1 MHQPLSESTERMGK
15 IMASQK
21 LTGRAASMSRRRM
34 QVNGKAAATGAAPAQ
49 VRAQTSAA
57 PSGAMPAP
65 NSSTAGRYVAGA
77 NQGTNARA
85 ATLARRKAMSAH
97 GKRGVKSSDRQRTA
111 DDLHKDAAANSGNGE
126 CGCGGECCSQAKGQA
141 GEHLATPSLASPVE
155 RSAKRVVKKSRV
167 SAQNTGRLV
176 AKARRSATSAKG
188 KTGLDAHSKGISSAS
203 LARQANPDIT
213 SRDLARAVR
222 DQRSRVGAKGAAGGQ
237 SSRRQRIRSTEHG
250 VSGTRV
256 SHSEKLTGDETGLCN
271 TGVTGTEY
279 MGAEVFEK
287 FCKTEPPRYP
297 AKVSVT
303 ETFSGSHVTTGG
315 RVGSSERVTGADKGS
330 CRNVTGSE
338 YLGKEHFASQCETTP
353 QAGMAKVS
361 RSHTQRGTVVS
372 GPSQSRAE
380 RVTGNEKGTC
390 KAITGTPYASY
401 DDYKSFCSTE
411 ELQETRKRQTAR
423 RVGAGRDISGIQPG
437 LKGERMTGAEAGA
450 CSSISGTPYL
460 GATEIK
466 EVCGAQAAAP
476 GEDDFPQPLTEM
488 SATADAPQS
497 PAPRQ
502 VLRRVVTG
510 SGYEGSGAITGA
522 FSMAQ
527 GKVTG
532 TEQARFGERGRQAE
546 VIKAAPA
553 EEPSN
558 ARVTGEGIDTGLKIT
573 GDDWDRG
580 DRVTG
585 TEGSSVIQR
594 NPTKRGPMSAM
605 PQIAEKR
612 EPVRD
617 RPSAN
622 VTGGSGGSEGATVTV
637 TGGARG

>member
-1 MHQPLSESTERMGK
+1 
-15 IMASQK
+15 MASQK

-49 VRAQTSAA
+49 AMAQRPAA
-57 PSGAMPAP
+57 PGITTPAP
-65 NSSTAGRYVAGA
+65 GNSTEGRYVAGA
-77 NQGTNARA
+77 NHGTNARA

-97 GKRGVKSSDRQRTA
+97 GKRGVKTSDRQRTA
-111 DDLHKDAAANSGNGE
+111 EDLRQDAAATSGKEE
-126 CGCGGECCSQAKGQA
+126 CGCGGDCCSKAKGQV
-141 GEHLATPSLASPVE
+141 GENASTASLARPVE
-155 RSAKRVVKKSRV
+155 LSTKRVMKKSRV

-203 LARQANPDIT
+203 LARQANPDIS

-222 DQRSRVGAKGAAGGQ
+222 DQRSRVGAKGAAGNQ
-237 SSRRQRIRSTEHG
+237 SSRRQRTRSTEHG

-279 MGAEVFEK
+279 MGSEVFEK
-287 FCKTEPPRYP
+287 FCKTDPPKYP

-303 ETFSGSHVTTGG
+303 ETFSGSQVTTGG
-315 RVGSSERVTGADKGS
+315 RVGSSERITGADKGS

-338 YLGKEHFASQCETTP
+338 YLGKEHFAAQCDTTP
-353 QAGMAKVS
+353 QAGTAKVS

-390 KAITGTPYASY
+390 NAITGTPYASF

-411 ELQETRKRQTAR
+411 EQQETRKRQTAR
-423 RVGAGRDISGIQPG
+423 RNGAGRDISGIQPG
-437 LKGERMTGAEAGA
+437 MKGERMTGAEAGA
-450 CSSISGTPYL
+450 CKSISGTPYL
-460 GATEIK
+460 GASEIK
-466 EVCGAQAAAP
+466 EVCGANAAAP

-488 SATADAPQS
+488 TTA
-497 PAPRQ
+497 PAEQEVAVPRQ

-510 SGYEGSGAITGA
+510 SGYEGTGAITGA

-546 VIKAAPA
+546 VVSPVAA
-553 EEPSN
+553 EEPVN

-605 PQIAEKR
+605 PQVAEKR
-612 EPVRD
+612 EPMRD
-617 RPSAN
+617 RPSAT